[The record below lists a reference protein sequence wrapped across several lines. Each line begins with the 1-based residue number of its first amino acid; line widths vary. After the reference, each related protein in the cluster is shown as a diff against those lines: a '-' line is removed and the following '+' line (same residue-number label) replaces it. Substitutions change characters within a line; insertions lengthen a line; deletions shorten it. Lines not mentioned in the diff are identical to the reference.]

1 MLDGKTIL
9 DLWPI
14 IVAIFCLVIWAI
26 RLEAKVIYLDITAK
40 EKHAEYVKKDEVF
53 WSKIDSLQTSMN
65 QVLQALGELKG
76 KINQ

>member
-1 MLDGKTIL
+1 MLDGKTII

-14 IVAIFCLVIWAI
+14 LIAIFCLVIWAI
-26 RLEAKVIYLDITAK
+26 RLEAKVIYLDITTK

-53 WSKIDSLQTSMN
+53 WSKVDSLQTTMN

-76 KINQ
+76 KID